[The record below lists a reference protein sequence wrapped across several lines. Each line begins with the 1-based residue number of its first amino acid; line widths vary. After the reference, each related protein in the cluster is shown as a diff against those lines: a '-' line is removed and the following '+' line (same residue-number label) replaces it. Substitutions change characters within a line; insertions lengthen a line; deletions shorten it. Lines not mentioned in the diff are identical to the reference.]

1 MKCCY
6 IFISKS
12 MENKVKTLIEQN
24 NYGIRRREKD
34 IERESKE
41 LVNLAED
48 IKKNNH
54 QVIFIENIGKRLVEY
69 QEEKRRLV
77 NYNSQLK
84 WILKK

>member
-48 IKKNNH
+48 IKNNNH

-69 QEEKRRLV
+69 QEEKRRLI

>member
-1 MKCCY
+1 
-6 IFISKS
+6 

>member
-1 MKCCY
+1 
-6 IFISKS
+6 

-48 IKKNNH
+48 IKNNNH

-69 QEEKRRLV
+69 QEEKRRLI